1 MIVRVERVAPYPRDA
16 VYAWWTDFREDDHRS
31 RRSPASSHREILRR
45 EGDDVWLRDRA
56 TRPAP
61 VTLEEHVVLDP
72 PNGYAVTA
80 RYPGADVRYTYR
92 FEPAPEG
99 TRISLAAEIR
109 PRHVGHILLPLLRR
123 YAQRYAER
131 DTDFHL
137 RRMGEDLGGPPAP
150 VRPRASDPRPP
161 R

>member
-1 MIVRVERVAPYPRDA
+1 MIVRVERTVPFPRDA

-31 RRSPASSHREILRR
+31 RRAPASSRREILRR
-45 EGDDVWLRDRA
+45 EGNELWLRDRA

-61 VTLEEHVVLDP
+61 VTLEEHVVLEAP
-72 PNGYAVTA
+72 SGYTVTA
-80 RYPGADVRYTYR
+80 RYPGADVRYAYR
-92 FEPAPEG
+92 FGAVAEG
-99 TRISLAAEIR
+99 TRIALEAEIR
-109 PRHVGHILLPLLRR
+109 PRHAGHFLLPLLRG

-137 RRMGEDLGGPPAP
+137 RRMAEDLSSPAAYR
-150 VRPRASDPRPP
+150 VPP